1 MANALLHLEETEH
14 MPINHPFK
22 AGRLRQEKGTEMLRI
37 IGLALV
43 VVSMIVFAQ
52 GADAV
57 PTARQWIVD
66 DYSFK
71 TTAFL
76 AGGIATMIAGAT
88 LAFIGGY
95 RTKSSLPV
103 NE

>member
-1 MANALLHLEETEH
+1 
-14 MPINHPFK
+14 MPMNRSIE
-22 AGRLRQEKGTEMLRI
+22 AGRPRQEEDIEMLRI

-52 GADAV
+52 GGAAV
-57 PTARQWIVD
+57 PTARQWIAND
-66 DYSFK
+66 CSFK
-71 TTAFL
+71 TTTFL
-76 AGGIATMIAGAT
+76 AGGIVTMIAGAT

-95 RTKSSLPV
+95 PTKSSLAT